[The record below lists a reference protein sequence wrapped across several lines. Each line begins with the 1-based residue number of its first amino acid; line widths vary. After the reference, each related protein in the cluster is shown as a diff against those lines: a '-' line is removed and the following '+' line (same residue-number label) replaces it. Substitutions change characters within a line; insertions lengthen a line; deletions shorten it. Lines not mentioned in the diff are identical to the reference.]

1 MNTNYGASGE
11 SFGDVIAGMALKC
24 KEISHEEEGDYR
36 NERGLLI
43 CGKCGE
49 QKECIFSSP
58 FGQGDM
64 VVPCSCRCITE
75 RREREEKKRRADKA
89 REAAFDGNAKM
100 LSMTFDNDDGTDKET
115 TGFLKRYA
123 DGFDKL
129 GGEGLL
135 LWGLCGRG
143 KTFSGVQ
150 VLNALIDSGKRC
162 AFVKASEAARAGND
176 YRSGTEYIKK
186 LCRADVLMI
195 DDFGTLTDARSLD
208 VLDELI
214 DGCVR
219 NNVVLIVTTNIPL
232 EEIKNPKDI
241 THKRM
246 YDRIIE
252 KCYPI
257 EFDGRDRRRVNAGRT
272 YLEVK
277 KKLER

>member
-1 MNTNYGASGE
+1 MSTNYMSAREGIGNA
-11 SFGDVIAGMALKC
+11 ILGMAQKC
-24 KEISHEEEGDYR
+24 KEMSRENKGDYR
-36 NERGLLI
+36 DERGLLI

-49 QKECIFSSP
+49 AKEALISFD
-58 FGQGDM
+58 GIHEAT
-64 VVPCSCRCITE
+64 VPCVCRCITE
-75 RREREEKKRRADKA
+75 QTAREEKKKRSERV
-89 REAAFDGNAKM
+89 REAVFEGNTKM
-100 LSMTFDNDDGTDKET
+100 LSMTFENDDGTNREIT
-115 TGFLKRYA
+115 AFLKRYA
-123 DGFDKL
+123 DSFDKL

-143 KTFSGVQ
+143 KTFSGAE
-150 VLNALIDSGKRC
+150 VLNALIDGGKLC
-162 AFVKASEAARAGND
+162 VFVKASEAARAGSD

-208 VLDELI
+208 ALDELI

-232 EEIKNPKDI
+232 DEIKNPKDI

-257 EFDGRDRRRVNAGRT
+257 EFNGKDRRRVNAGRSF
-272 YLEVK
+272 LEIK
-277 KKLER
+277 KMLEG